1 MKPLQPAGLASF
13 LAAGAVLGL
22 TAAQL
27 ATGLG
32 YSFPLS
38 PWSMILMLP
47 LIGVAIYLA
56 TLPIYRYRK
65 SLEKWESG
73 PRPSRPNPFF
83 AFRALVMS
91 RAIALTAALFAGW
104 YLGGLIWLVSFSI
117 APTGLTTPTVF
128 GAVGSL
134 VMLGGGLAG
143 EYNCRAPRGPNE
155 EAEGR

>member
-1 MKPLQPAGLASF
+1 
-13 LAAGAVLGL
+13 
-22 TAAQL
+22 
-27 ATGLG
+27 
-32 YSFPLS
+32 
-38 PWSMILMLP
+38 MILMLP

-83 AFRALVMS
+83 AFRALVVS

-117 APTGLTTPTVF
+117 APTGLTIPTVF
-128 GAVGSL
+128 GAIGSL

-155 EAEGR
+155 EAE

>member
-38 PWSMILMLP
+38 PWPTILMLP

-83 AFRALVMS
+83 AFRALVIS
-91 RAIALTAALFAGW
+91 RAIALTTALFAGW

-117 APTGLTTPTVF
+117 APSGLTTPTVF

-155 EAEGR
+155 EAE

>member
-1 MKPLQPAGLASF
+1 MRPLQPAGLASF

-22 TAAQL
+22 SGAQL

-83 AFRALVMS
+83 AFRALVVS

-104 YLGGLIWLVSFSI
+104 YLGGLIWLVSFSV

-128 GAVGSL
+128 GAIGSL

-155 EAEGR
+155 EAE

>member
-1 MKPLQPAGLASF
+1 MKPLQPVVLASF

-83 AFRALVMS
+83 AFRALVIS

-117 APTGLTTPTVF
+117 APSGLTTPTVF
-128 GAVGSL
+128 GAIGSL

-155 EAEGR
+155 EAE

>member
-83 AFRALVMS
+83 AFRALVIS

-117 APTGLTTPTVF
+117 APSGLTTPTVF

-134 VMLGGGLAG
+134 VMLGGGLGGRIQLPCTA
-143 EYNCRAPRGPNE
+143 RA
-155 EAEGR
+155 

>member
-1 MKPLQPAGLASF
+1 MKPLQPVGLASF
-13 LAAGAVLGL
+13 LAEGAVLGL

-38 PWSMILMLP
+38 QWSMILMLP

-83 AFRALVMS
+83 AFRALVIS

-117 APTGLTTPTVF
+117 APSGLTTPTVF
-128 GAVGSL
+128 GAIGSL

-155 EAEGR
+155 EAE

>member
-83 AFRALVMS
+83 RIQGIGYLSGNRPHRGIICRLV
-91 RAIALTAALFAGW
+91 
-104 YLGGLIWLVSFSI
+104 LGR
-117 APTGLTTPTVF
+117 TH
-128 GAVGSL
+128 
-134 VMLGGGLAG
+134 LAG
-143 EYNCRAPRGPNE
+143 
-155 EAEGR
+155 

>member
-1 MKPLQPAGLASF
+1 MKPLQPVGLASF

-47 LIGVAIYLA
+47 LIWVAIYLA

-83 AFRALVMS
+83 AFRALVIS

-117 APTGLTTPTVF
+117 APSGLTTPTVF
-128 GAVGSL
+128 GAIGSL

-155 EAEGR
+155 EAE

>member
-1 MKPLQPAGLASF
+1 MKPLQPVGLASF
-13 LAAGAVLGL
+13 LTAGAVLGL

-56 TLPIYRYRK
+56 TLPIFRYRK

-83 AFRALVMS
+83 AFRALVVS

-104 YLGGLIWLVSFSI
+104 YLGGLIWLVIFSI
-117 APTGLTTPTVF
+117 APSGLTTPTVF
-128 GAVGSL
+128 GAIGSL

-155 EAEGR
+155 EAE